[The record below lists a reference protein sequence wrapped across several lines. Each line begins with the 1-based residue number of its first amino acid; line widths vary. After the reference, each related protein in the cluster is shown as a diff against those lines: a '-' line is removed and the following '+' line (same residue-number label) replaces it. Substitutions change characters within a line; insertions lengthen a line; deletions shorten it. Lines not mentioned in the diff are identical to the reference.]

1 MCSSSSSVNT
11 QQDQDLLFEGN
22 LNVAFIKRE
31 QVTALK
37 LA

>member
-1 MCSSSSSVNT
+1 MCSSSSSVNA
-11 QQDQDLLFEGN
+11 QQYQDLLFEGN
-22 LNVAFIKRE
+22 LNVTFIKRE